1 MIAGIGDWWSGL
13 QAVNQWFYAAAGFFS
28 IFFLWQL
35 VAAVIGLGGDSSDV
49 VTTDVDV
56 SGAHGPGDHLAA
68 TDAAATMDIFKLLSI
83 RSILAFLT
91 MFTWACALYL
101 NNGVAMTWAVLYG
114 VIWGLVGMFL
124 VALLM
129 FGMRKMAE
137 TGNPQIATC
146 VGTEGTV
153 YMNIPPGG
161 EGEVRVAIS
170 GVVTLVKARGNGGQ
184 EIKAGSPVKVLKV
197 VAPNKV
203 EVEPVNPAPP
213 KSAS

>member
-1 MIAGIGDWWSGL
+1 MIAGIGDWWSSL
-13 QAVNQWFYAAAGFFS
+13 QTVNQWFFAAAGFFS

-35 VAAVIGLGGDSSDV
+35 VAAIIGLGGDTSDV
-49 VTTDVDV
+49 VTTDVTA
-56 SGAHGPGDHLAA
+56 GAHGVGDHLAE
-68 TDAAATMDIFKLLSI
+68 TDAAATMDVFKLLSI

-101 NNGVAMTWAVLYG
+101 SNGTELSWAVLYG
-114 VIWGLVGMFL
+114 AIWGLVGMFL

-129 FGMRKMAE
+129 YGLRKMAE

-161 EGEVRVAIS
+161 EGEVRVSVS
-170 GVVTLVKARGNGGQ
+170 GVVTLVKARGSGGQ
-184 EIKAGSPVKVLKV
+184 EIKAGSSIKVLKII
-197 VAPNKV
+197 APNKV
-203 EVEPVNPAPP
+203 EVEPVQQT
-213 KSAS
+213 K